1 MPDEEQK
8 EKQQTPNS
16 VNQSIELSEVTN
28 KLIQALQDIKQRH
41 PVDDYTKLTVSQTAS
56 FLALVYEKVRNAIEY
71 REDHLIRRAAI
82 ERILKRRLSM
92 NATGKNEAENILRE
106 LMWARYFSNGSLGEN
121 DIRSIQKI
129 LQKYIELKGRL
140 LTGRDSKNKEFIFN
154 FLTDLFTAEIEEFL
168 TPAESHI
175 ESDFTYFI
183 FQTLKDKVKIED
195 VDEKQKDTFLFIAI
209 EKAYRKS
216 DLSFQRYHLFRL
228 FYKPIAEYSMPQDDE
243 MITKLPAIFKKIDE
257 LIENPTVEKLVRFT
271 RRQLPPYLI
280 LFDIIRNNKNDITS
294 VLSNKSTLW
303 SRVEQTSRLKYAQL
317 KKRLNTLAFKS
328 LIYIFVTKMVFALIL
343 EVPLSQLIYNHI
355 SYLALAVN
363 SLFPPLLM
371 LVIILTVSVPGDDNT
386 RKLYF
391 RILELIDADPTY
403 EKTVAFI
410 TQKAKP
416 KRPILVAGFTFLYLS
431 TFIITL
437 YLINYLLSLI
447 HFNILSKSLFIF
459 FISVVA
465 FFAYRIKQLSN
476 MYRVTEKGN
485 VLGPIVDFFFMP
497 ILSLGKVFSEGVS
510 KINFFILIFDFIIE
524 APFKLIVEVIEEWIS
539 FVRQKKEDIV

>member
-1 MPDEEQK
+1 MPEDEQK
-8 EKQQTPNS
+8 DKNQNS
-16 VNQSIELSEVTN
+16 SAADQSVELSEVTN
-28 KLIQALQDIKQRH
+28 KLIQALQDIKQKH

-92 NATGKNEAENILRE
+92 NAAGKNEAENILRE
-106 LMWARYFSNGSLGEN
+106 LMWARYFSNGSLGEH
-121 DIRSIQKI
+121 DIQNIQKM
-129 LQKYIELKGRL
+129 LFKYIELKNRL

-195 VDEKQKDTFLFIAI
+195 VEEKQKDTFLFIAI

-216 DLSFQRYHLFRL
+216 DLPFQRYHLFRL
-228 FYKPIAEYSMPQDDE
+228 FYKPISQYTMPQDDE

-257 LIENPTVEKLVRFT
+257 LIDNPTVEKLVRFT

-280 LFDIIRNNKNDITS
+280 LFNIIKSNKNNITS
-294 VLSNKSTLW
+294 ILTNKSLLW
-303 SRVEQTSRLKYAQL
+303 TKVEQTAREKYAQL

-371 LVIILTVSVPGDDNT
+371 LVIILTVTIPGEDNT
-386 RKLYF
+386 RRLYF
-391 RILELIDADPTY
+391 RILELIDADPSY

-437 YLINYLLSLI
+437 YLIHYVLSLI
-447 HFNILSKSLFIF
+447 GFNILSKGLFIF

-485 VLGPIVDFFFMP
+485 VLGPVVDFFFMP